1 MRVDEAMEDASVEA
15 AVSWLA
21 ESAATITE
29 LQIELSEI
37 AAPTGNEHARAEV
50 VAHWLRTAGCEVH
63 RDAAGNVLARRA
75 GREGKPALGL
85 SAHLDSVFD
94 IRQELRVMR
103 PGESSPYAEGIT
115 VPPGELHGPG
125 IADDAAGL
133 AALIGIAQA
142 MASASVVTRHDVL
155 LIATVGE
162 EGRGNLKGARHL
174 FARREGKALSGFI
187 TIDHPDANVIVNRGV
202 GSRRYAVE
210 FFGPGGHS
218 WSDYGLYN
226 PAVAM
231 ALAAQRVQ
239 NLKVPKR
246 VRSSVNVGV
255 MSAGRAVNAIPERA
269 AMEVDLRSESNGTLD
284 RLERDLRK
292 AVAAGQSEELAERP
306 SAAARWEMRSIGERP
321 AGETPETEA
330 VVVAARR
337 ALEREGFKPQLTASS
352 TDANAAMAAGV
363 PAICVS
369 WGGRSGNQHSAR
381 EFYAPAGRERSL
393 AAILRMVAELA
404 GLTEAGNGRS

>member
-1 MRVDEAMEDASVEA
+1 MSDAAEDASVHA
-15 AVSWLA
+15 ALSWLA
-21 ESAATITE
+21 ASAATITE

-63 RDAAGNVLARRA
+63 RDAVGNVLARRA

-94 IRQELRVMR
+94 LPQELRVMR
-103 PGESSPYAEGIT
+103 PGERSPYADGVT

-142 MASASVVTRHDVL
+142 LASASVVTRHDVL

-174 FARREGKALSGFI
+174 FSHSAGQELSGFI
-187 TIDHPDANVIVNRGV
+187 TIDHPNANVIVNRGV

-231 ALAAQRVQ
+231 AQAARRVQ
-239 NLKVPKR
+239 GLKVPKR
-246 VRSSVNVGV
+246 VRSSVNIGV

-269 AMEVDLRSESNGTLD
+269 SMEVDLRSERNGTLD
-284 RLERDLRK
+284 RLENDLRK
-292 AVAAGQSEELAERP
+292 AVAAGQDEELGERP
-306 SAAARWEMRSIGERP
+306 SEAARWEIRPIGERP
-321 AGETPETEA
+321 AGETPESEA
-330 VVVAARR
+330 VVVAAQR
-337 ALEREGFKPQLTASS
+337 ALEQEGFTPQLTASS
-352 TDANAAMAAGV
+352 TDANAAMDAGV

-369 WGGRSGNQHSAR
+369 WGGRSGNQHSTR

-393 AAILRMVAELA
+393 AAILRMVVDLA
-404 GLTEAGNGRS
+404 GLSETVDGKPGN